1 MQVAAWNSCNDSWT
15 CPEITVEVRCTFCF
29 SGLSYPQLSTY
40 CSMEVNCQ
48 ILSTELKLQKNHRT
62 HWNMTCSDT
71 AGYFR
76 TTICL
81 PFLSLYESLH
91 INGILTPGVTAY
103 PSHDITNSEPLK
115 DFKARLQTFRSNH
128 AVAPLSLPCIP
139 WIPGEKTCF
148 SQRNVETGQETVWS
162 NAGEGV
168 KLLNLLMIMYCF
180 HPSLHSSSSDQP
192 SSFGCS
198 WKENQEKGW
207 TNCTY
212 RTASQT
218 MVATC
223 CHTCACRT

>member
-1 MQVAAWNSCNDSWT
+1 MFWHSRILQDDHLPALPVALW
-15 CPEITVEVRCTFCF
+15 E
-29 SGLSYPQLSTY
+29 
-40 CSMEVNCQ
+40 
-48 ILSTELKLQKNHRT
+48 
-62 HWNMTCSDT
+62 
-71 AGYFR
+71 
-76 TTICL
+76 
-81 PFLSLYESLH
+81 
-91 INGILTPGVTAY
+91 
-103 PSHDITNSEPLK
+103 PSHKWHTHTWRHRIPITRHNQLRAAQRSQSQAPDIPFESRSCSSITSMHSLNSWWK
-115 DFKARLQTFRSNH
+115 
-128 AVAPLSLPCIP
+128 
-139 WIPGEKTCF
+139 
-148 SQRNVETGQETVWS
+148 NVFLTAKRGNWAGTVWS